1 MRRKWLQLCIG
12 TLLLLFLGLIYAWSI
27 FRRPLGEMFETWT
40 DTDLSVA
47 FTISMTFFCLGGF
60 FSGLLLQKIRARGVL
75 IISAAMLLIGFGG
88 ASALP
93 GAGDAARSL
102 MLLYVFYGVACGLG
116 VGLGYNSIISSVL
129 GWFPDRPGMASGVLL
144 MGFGM
149 GGMLLGGA
157 VSVLNEHFGLSAI
170 FVALAV
176 LMSASLLIGSIF
188 IAPPARS
195 AREARGPKQ
204 NAAPRPSAAPQP
216 VADPQQ
222 AAAPRP
228 SADRAEN
235 PAKDCTSAQM
245 LANPLF
251 FLLFSWAILMV
262 SGGLMV
268 INSAALIAE
277 FFGAPAVLG
286 LVVSVFNGVGR
297 VLFGALFDKMGR
309 KGAMR
314 LDALCMTI
322 AGLALFAG
330 DRWNSPLPVFVGL
343 LLAGTGYGGMPAL
356 ISAVVN
362 RFYGA
367 AHYAMNFSIMN
378 FAVILSAFI
387 GPLLSSALLERSDGS
402 YVGTFVAIALS
413 GVIGIAL
420 NAVIGAVSKRRGFE

>member
-1 MRRKWLQLCIG
+1 MHRKWLQLFIG

-60 FSGLLLQKIRARGVL
+60 FSGLLLQRMRVRGVL
-75 IISAAMLLIGFGG
+75 LISASMLLIGFGG
-88 ASALP
+88 ASAMP
-93 GAGDAARSL
+93 GAGNAAMSL
-102 MLLYVFYGVACGLG
+102 TMLYVFYGVACGLG

-129 GWFPDRPGMASGVLL
+129 AWFPDRPGMASGVLL

-157 VSVLNEHFGLSAI
+157 VSVLNEHFGLSAT

-176 LMSASLLIGSIF
+176 LMSASLLTGSIF
-188 IAPPARS
+188 IAPHARP
-195 AREARGPKQ
+195 AREARSPKQ
-204 NAAPRPSAAPQP
+204 D
-216 VADPQQ
+216 ADPRRNADPRQDAGPPPD
-222 AAAPRP
+222 AA
-228 SADRAEN
+228 RAEI

-251 FLLFSWAILMV
+251 FLLFLWVILMV

-314 LDALCMTI
+314 LDTLCMTI

-343 LLAGTGYGGMPAL
+343 LLAGIGYGGMPSL

-362 RFYGA
+362 RFFGA

-387 GPLLSSALLERSDGS
+387 GPLLSSSLLERSGGS
-402 YVGTFVAIALS
+402 YSGTFIAIALS
-413 GVIGIAL
+413 GVIGTAL
-420 NAVIGAVSKRRGFE
+420 NAAIGAVSRRRGFEG